1 MSVVDRVTAARHVL
15 TGDFISKAVCKAT
28 NHDIISPKK
37 KHVDY
42 LIQCTHG
49 QNVDISVMVDTLYER
64 TNNTSWVVVCKTL
77 VTHHQLLC
85 YGNERYVQHVASRTA
100 SFNLETFL
108 DRSGNQ
114 GYEMS
119 LFARK
124 YAKYLNAKSYSY
136 RMMAYDFCRV
146 ERGKDGIL
154 RKQEFAKLLGLDTL
168 QLSKTLPALE
178 QQIDSLLGMEITVGE
193 LSNGVI
199 SNAFFLLFKDLVRLF
214 ACYNDAMINLL
225 EKYFDLSKKSCKDAL
240 EFYKK
245 FVVTMEK
252 VKEFWKIAED
262 RGYDKG
268 DIPYLNS
275 APASLLEALENHFY
289 GLDKKGAKGKA
300 STEEIEKAKAEIQ
313 NMEILKQR
321 AYSLNVAPG
330 SATANQAKPQTPQQ
344 QPNLISPNSPQ
355 PTPTEKTP
363 SFDTFEPFNN
373 APAEQPKQQRTA
385 FDPFNS
391 NSQPQPTVASPQA
404 DLFQQQPT
412 VAKPQIDPFQSQP
425 TVTSPQA
432 DPFQQ
437 SPMASSV
444 SPQQPTVP
452 KNDLT
457 DLGGIFPSQ
466 PTGAQSGAGNSLW
479 QSQQQPQAAPAMQ
492 FNTNFNQ
499 PTQAE
504 SFNANF
510 NQVPQ
515 ANNEPFKANFKDA
528 PNSNSD
534 QPLDLF
540 AGVMQPTVLGT
551 EKAQQIQNNDSNA
564 QLSNDLDSSLA
575 KAAENLTLRNTNAT
589 VPAKGSVMASKK
601 SKHQWTPSQPQK
613 LTGGDNY
620 QFRPIAA
627 TTTTTWGQP
636 GTWNQQQTAGFPQQQ
651 FTQPMAMQQP
661 VNPLNPFQQQN
672 MFPTQ
677 SQPQAAFQR
686 PPLQPQ
692 DPFGL

>member
-114 GYEMS
+114 GDESINLPLYYCLGYDMS
-119 LFARK
+119 LFARR

-146 ERGKDGIL
+146 ERGYVE
-154 RKQEFAKLLGLDTL
+154 RVLLGLDTL

-289 GLDKKGAKGKA
+289 GLDKKGAKYA
-300 STEEIEKAKAEIQ
+300 
-313 NMEILKQR
+313 
-321 AYSLNVAPG
+321 
-330 SATANQAKPQTPQQ
+330 
-344 QPNLISPNSPQ
+344 
-355 PTPTEKTP
+355 
-363 SFDTFEPFNN
+363 
-373 APAEQPKQQRTA
+373 
-385 FDPFNS
+385 
-391 NSQPQPTVASPQA
+391 
-404 DLFQQQPT
+404 
-412 VAKPQIDPFQSQP
+412 
-425 TVTSPQA
+425 
-432 DPFQQ
+432 
-437 SPMASSV
+437 
-444 SPQQPTVP
+444 
-452 KNDLT
+452 
-457 DLGGIFPSQ
+457 
-466 PTGAQSGAGNSLW
+466 
-479 QSQQQPQAAPAMQ
+479 
-492 FNTNFNQ
+492 
-499 PTQAE
+499 
-504 SFNANF
+504 
-510 NQVPQ
+510 
-515 ANNEPFKANFKDA
+515 
-528 PNSNSD
+528 
-534 QPLDLF
+534 
-540 AGVMQPTVLGT
+540 
-551 EKAQQIQNNDSNA
+551 
-564 QLSNDLDSSLA
+564 
-575 KAAENLTLRNTNAT
+575 
-589 VPAKGSVMASKK
+589 
-601 SKHQWTPSQPQK
+601 
-613 LTGGDNY
+613 
-620 QFRPIAA
+620 
-627 TTTTTWGQP
+627 
-636 GTWNQQQTAGFPQQQ
+636 
-651 FTQPMAMQQP
+651 FTQ
-661 VNPLNPFQQQN
+661 
-672 MFPTQ
+672 T
-677 SQPQAAFQR
+677 
-686 PPLQPQ
+686 
-692 DPFGL
+692 